1 MSRRR
6 IILRPKDRR
15 SRRRSL
21 RKVDQWMMLLAKLKC
36 WLMNFWIH
44 LNKPTK
50 KSQTNFDSELVSF
63 AEWKLCWTDNIDGRE
78 TSSNVVEEEIVAKR
92 KGDALKFE
100 ARDFFYSSCKK
111 SSSLSFSFVYL
122 IQVMKTV
129 MRNFLLFCFGEI
141 NLA

>member
-100 ARDFFYSSCKK
+100 ARDFF
-111 SSSLSFSFVYL
+111 
-122 IQVMKTV
+122 IQVVKRV
-129 MRNFLLFCFGEI
+129 HLFLFHSFISYKLWKLLWGIFSYFVSEKLI
-141 NLA
+141 